1 MKLMRGL
8 KRKEIWSDL
17 YYIEK
22 FITIK
27 TDVTIQELNLYAK

>member
-8 KRKEIWSDL
+8 RRKEIWADL
-17 YYIEK
+17 YYSEK

-27 TDVTIQELNLYAK
+27 TDIPIQELNLYAK